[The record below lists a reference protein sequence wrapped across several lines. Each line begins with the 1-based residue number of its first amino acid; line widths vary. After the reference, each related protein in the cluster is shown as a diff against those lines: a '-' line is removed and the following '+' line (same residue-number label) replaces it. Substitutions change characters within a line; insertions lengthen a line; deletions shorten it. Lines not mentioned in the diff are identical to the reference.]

1 MKPVEK
7 RRKRVKETTLSK
19 EYRILTN
26 PAICEP
32 YYEEGWTWNHPGMPN
47 HLWRRYRTWK
57 YSRKTQYKQKKHLGA
72 SF

>member
-1 MKPVEK
+1 
-7 RRKRVKETTLSK
+7 
-19 EYRILTN
+19 
-26 PAICEP
+26 
-32 YYEEGWTWNHPGMPN
+32 MPN